1 MSQFNAK
8 LLHLSTQRSQ
18 TGFQSELLTSPLKLT
33 CINHNLL
40 L

>member
-8 LLHLSTQRSQ
+8 LLHLSTPRSQ
-18 TGFQSELLTSPLKLT
+18 KGFQSELLTSPLKLT